1 MISSTLENNFQFFP
15 TWLEK
20 YAELNGIT
28 VSELVRRSVI
38 ERIEDEH
45 DVKAYKEALAE
56 FEADP
61 VVYSLDEVEKE
72 LDLKWIT
79 VLFFSRRAL
88 KQLKKLDKYTAFLI
102 TSWLRKNINGCSDPR
117 QHDKGLT
124 ANRSGQWRYR
134 VGDYRIIVEIEDT
147 KVIVLVLEIGHRKN
161 IYLDK

>member
-1 MISSTLENNFQFFP
+1 M
-15 TWLEK
+15 
-20 YAELNGIT
+20 
-28 VSELVRRSVI
+28 
-38 ERIEDEH
+38 
-45 DVKAYKEALAE
+45 
-56 FEADP
+56 
-61 VVYSLDEVEKE
+61 
-72 LDLKWIT
+72 
-79 VLFFSRRAL
+79 LFFSKRAL

-102 TSWLRKNINGCSDPR
+102 TSWLRKNINRCSDPK